1 MVESTR
7 TDALSGVRSAYESQ
21 PKGRG
26 EGSSPR
32 FPLAAVGSTPYTGP
46 RNTRLGRLSPH
57 ALRHF
62 TEHPSRDTA
71 QSRAHTCTRRG
82 LSGVPGQWPGIRQ
95 PGSAFPRDRGG
106 TGAEQKRLRAGCGS
120 SQRRCSGGG
129 AGRVLA
135 YLPPDLGQGCQ
146 PGHARGGPGSPG
158 SWAGPFV
165 ARPGGL
171 PAGCGRDG
179 LHCRCRAE
187 RSRTAGPA
195 PLGRLHRDELPR
207 LVVAG
212 GGPGGS
218 HGSGHG
224 RSRSGAGNPH
234 GADGGGVARPL
245 GGPLARRLVPTRP

>member
-7 TDALSGVRSAYESQ
+7 ADALSGVRSAYESQ

-26 EGSSPR
+26 QGSSPR
-32 FPLAAVGSTPYTGP
+32 FPPAAVGSTPYAGP
-46 RNTRLGRLSPH
+46 QDTRIGRLSPR

-62 TEHPSRDTA
+62 TEHLSRDTA
-71 QSRAHTCTRRG
+71 QSRSAPCARRG
-82 LSGVPGQWPGIRQ
+82 QPGVPGQWPGIRQ
-95 PGSAFPRDRGG
+95 PGAAFPGDRGG
-106 TGAEQKRLRAGCGS
+106 AGTEQERLRAGGGR
-120 SQRRCSGGG
+120 SQRRRSRGG
-129 AGRVLA
+129 AGRVMA
-135 YLPPDLGQGCQ
+135 HFPADLGQGRQ
-146 PGHARGGPGSPG
+146 PGHARGGPGPPWSG
-158 SWAGPFV
+158 AGPLV
-165 ARPGGL
+165 ARPGSL
-171 PAGCGRDG
+171 PAGCGWDG

-187 RSRTAGPA
+187 RTRAAGPA